1 MSNKQLN
8 TKKKFHFE
16 GSLMALISLA
26 SGLHK
31 HIVSKKPEQ
40 LINEDHEK
48 DFYGLFYSIV
58 AKQLRNLPSFQKML
72 KERANIPVFSNY
84 INNPVTRAP
93 RTTSRKKDNVLL
105 YFHYM
110 SIC

>member
-1 MSNKQLN
+1 MCN
-8 TKKKFHFE
+8 TKKKKNFHFE
-16 GSLMALISLA
+16 GSLVALISLA
-26 SGLHK
+26 AGLHK
-31 HIVSKKPEQ
+31 HIVAKKPEQ

-58 AKQLRNLPSFQKML
+58 AEQLRHLPSFQKML
-72 KERANIPVFSNY
+72 KERASVPVFSNY

-93 RTTSRKKDNVLL
+93 RNTSRKKDNVFL